1 MRPPSIKQAW
11 ALPIVICGALLAF
24 APADAVKAQASKAP
38 AAKAPA
44 AKTPATTPPA
54 AKPTATKLPAAREII
69 DRYIKEIGGRA
80 AILARSSAHVIGT
93 ASLPAAGITGKMEM
107 FHAKP
112 NMFLQRI
119 SLPGIGDIEEG
130 FDGKVGWTTSA
141 LTGPILFEGK
151 QLEERAFDADFYD
164 ELKNPDRFES
174 IATVEQTTFEERP
187 VYKIR
192 LVKKIGGEDVEFY
205 DVQTGLRAGGVS
217 TRESPM
223 GPMQGTTSFSDY
235 KKFGMLRQPSTM
247 KVTTLNVQ
255 MVMSILSMEYDTVDP
270 AVFAPPPQIK
280 ALIK

>member
-1 MRPPSIKQAW
+1 MRPPSLKQAW
-11 ALPIVICGALLAF
+11 ALPIVICGALLAV
-24 APADAVKAQASKAP
+24 APRDAVKAQA
-38 AAKAPA
+38 AKAPSKAAPQAA
-44 AKTPATTPPA
+44 AKSTA
-54 AKPTATKLPAAREII
+54 AKLPAAREII

-93 ASLPAAGITGKMEM
+93 ASMPAAGITGKMET

-112 NMFLQRI
+112 NKFLQRI

-130 FDGKVGWTTSA
+130 FDGKTGWTSSA

-164 ELKNPDRFES
+164 ELKSPERYES
-174 IATVEQTTFEERP
+174 IVTVEQTTFEERP

-205 DVQTGLRAGGVS
+205 DVQTGLRAGGVT

-223 GPMQGTTSFSDY
+223 GPMQGTTSFGDY
-235 KKFGMLRQPSTM
+235 KKFGVLRQPATM

-255 MVMSILSMEYDTVDP
+255 MVMSILSLEYDTVDP

>member
-1 MRPPSIKQAW
+1 MRPLSLKQAW

-24 APADAVKAQASKAP
+24 APLDAAKAQ
-38 AAKAPA
+38 AAKAPSKPT
-44 AKTPATTPPA
+44 AKSA
-54 AKPTATKLPAAREII
+54 AKPAATKLPAAREII
-69 DRYIKEIGGRA
+69 DRHIKEIGGRA
-80 AILARSSAHVIGT
+80 AILAHSSAHAIGT
-93 ASLPAAGITGKMEM
+93 ASMPAAGITGKMEM

-112 NMFLQRI
+112 NKFLQRI

-130 FDGKVGWTTSA
+130 FDGKTGWTRSD
-141 LTGPILFEGK
+141 LTGPILFDGK

-164 ELKNPDRFES
+164 ELKSPERYES

-223 GPMQGTTSFSDY
+223 GPMQGTTSYGDY
-235 KKFGMLRQPSTM
+235 KKFGVLRQPATM